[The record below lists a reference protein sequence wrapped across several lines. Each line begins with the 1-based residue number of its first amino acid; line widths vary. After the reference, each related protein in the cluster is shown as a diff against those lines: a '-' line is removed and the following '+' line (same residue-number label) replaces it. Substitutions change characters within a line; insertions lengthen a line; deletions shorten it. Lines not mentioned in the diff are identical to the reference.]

1 MIHHRPL
8 GILVAAWLWAGVA
21 VAEPRYTMAV
31 REAQRIEAELAF
43 TIETPKLKAID
54 WIVFVAKPP
63 ELPCQRELKSTFDP
77 RAEVYREQA
86 GFGREVLRL
95 RVPVKPGSEQE
106 KRLASSVKYEAVL
119 FSRRLERREE
129 APAATAPSL
138 SRRERDDALRKTP
151 LFDYRSPQLQAWLDE
166 HDLQRRDEEQEVDFA
181 RRVFQ
186 AVVRNTEYDY
196 KSEMSR
202 EASHVCTA
210 GSSDC
215 GGMAVLF
222 CSALRAG
229 GVPARALAG
238 CWAKSAAADGMLNG
252 VRYYQT
258 HVKAEF
264 FADGVGWVPV
274 DCSSA
279 VLHDR
284 TAEKLRYFGN
294 DPGDFLTLH
303 VDPEL
308 KVDSVY
314 FGTKTLPWLQ
324 QFNFFVRGKGT
335 LAGLKREMNWTVE
348 SQ

>member
-1 MIHHRPL
+1 
-8 GILVAAWLWAGVA
+8 
-21 VAEPRYTMAV
+21 
-31 REAQRIEAELAF
+31 
-43 TIETPKLKAID
+43 
-54 WIVFVAKPP
+54 
-63 ELPCQRELKSTFDP
+63 
-77 RAEVYREQA
+77 
-86 GFGREVLRL
+86 
-95 RVPVKPGSEQE
+95 
-106 KRLASSVKYEAVL
+106 
-119 FSRRLERREE
+119 
-129 APAATAPSL
+129 
-138 SRRERDDALRKTP
+138 
-151 LFDYRSPQLQAWLDE
+151 
-166 HDLQRRDEEQEVDFA
+166 
-181 RRVFQ
+181 
-186 AVVRNTEYDY
+186 
-196 KSEMSR
+196 
-202 EASHVCTA
+202 
-210 GSSDC
+210 
-215 GGMAVLF
+215 MAVLF

-229 GVPARALAG
+229 GVPARALVG